1 MSGTIERSAFRYDGR
16 QDKRE
21 TKGVKPHF
29 RGDVENGVE
38 KIKGRVRK
46 VKELGMEVKD
56 GGMRMTRVET
66 V

>member
-16 QDKRE
+16 QDERE

-38 KIKGRVRK
+38 KIKGRVR
-46 VKELGMEVKD
+46 ESEG
-56 GGMRMTRVET
+56 TRNESQRRWNENDQS
-66 V
+66 